1 MIQRLKTLYTETV
14 IPILIA
20 DLGYKNAQEI
30 PKVEK
35 IQINRSLGLAASN
48 NNILKKSIEEFTAIT
63 GQKPVVTKSK
73 KAIAGFKIREKM
85 ELGVTVTLRGEKMYS
100 FLDKLINITLPQIRD
115 FRGITSKG
123 FDKNGN
129 LNLGLVEQL
138 IFPEIEYDDVDQ
150 MRGFD
155 INIVTT
161 AKTKEEGKALLK
173 NLGFPFND

>member
-14 IPILIA
+14 IPTLIA